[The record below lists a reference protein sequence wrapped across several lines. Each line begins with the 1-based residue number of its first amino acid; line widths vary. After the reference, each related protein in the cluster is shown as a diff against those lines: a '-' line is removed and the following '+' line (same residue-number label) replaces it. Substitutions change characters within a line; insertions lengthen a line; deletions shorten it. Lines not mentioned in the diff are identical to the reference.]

1 MKPATTE
8 QSSRIPPQI
17 MQDLSMQMGKLQAS
31 LLAFDPEMPNHLRES
46 HRLLITYPESVALL
60 DDVEIAALI
69 QAAEKH
75 TQTQIVTAIAKGKGS
90 TSKKKISA
98 DDL

>member
-1 MKPATTE
+1 MKQATPE
-8 QSSRIPPQI
+8 QSNRIPAQI
-17 MQDLSMQMGKLQAS
+17 MQDLALKMGALQRS
-31 LLAFDPEMPNHLRES
+31 LLAVDPEMPNHLRES

-60 DDVEIAALI
+60 DDDEIAALI

-75 TQTQIVTAIAKGKGS
+75 TQTQIVSAVAKGKGS
-90 TSKKKISA
+90 SSKKKISA